1 MNAGFDMEIRMVE
14 KLIVLTLL
22 VLLNGCTASSE
33 RYRLDYVV
41 FEYEDFGPQAMAYEL
56 IGMQVWQWQ
65 DFVSDPDEEFDI
77 RVVVFEGDRD
87 LFQKKFKTIPAQ
99 QLDYRLVSYP
109 DAVQYLNHQIEENI
123 MPVVTERLERTKARL
138 EAELE

>member
-1 MNAGFDMEIRMVE
+1 MGKPI
-14 KLIVLTLL
+14 LL
-22 VLLNGCTASSE
+22 MLCIAISSCATGTINSKHH
-33 RYRLDYVV
+33 YSL

-56 IGMQVWQWQ
+56 IGMQVLQWQ
-65 DFVSDPDEEFDI
+65 DFVSGPGEEFDI

-109 DAVQYLNHQIEENI
+109 DAVQYLNHQIEKNI

>member
-1 MNAGFDMEIRMVE
+1 MGKPI
-14 KLIVLTLL
+14 LL
-22 VLLNGCTASSE
+22 MLCIALSSCSTGTINSK
-33 RYRLDYVV
+33 YHYSL

>member
-65 DFVSDPDEEFDI
+65 DFESDPDEEFDI

-99 QLDYRLVSYP
+99 QLDYRLVRYP

-123 MPVVTERLERTKARL
+123 MPAVTERLRRTKTRL
-138 EAELE
+138 EELE

>member
-1 MNAGFDMEIRMVE
+1 
-14 KLIVLTLL
+14 
-22 VLLNGCTASSE
+22 
-33 RYRLDYVV
+33 
-41 FEYEDFGPQAMAYEL
+41 MAYEL

-109 DAVQYLNHQIEENI
+109 DAVQYLNHQIEKNI